1 MWEKRLTDSRHEVWW
16 VVSRT
21 WTGGLD
27 MWPETEDRETRR
39 SRLENA
45 TAWGSAQTEYSGT
58 NFAITDRSI
67 ATPPSNGTLVE

>member
-1 MWEKRLTDSRHEVWW
+1 MVDGEQNVD
-16 VVSRT
+16 
-21 WTGGLD
+21 GMDYYLD

-67 ATPPSNGTLVE
+67 PTPLSNGTLLE